1 MGSRRRRSRRD
12 RRSHWRAILLALL
25 FTLAAAEASPW
36 LLGLLIGRPYD
47 RAATLEVLGTEV
59 PVDTAQAERPAEEYL
74 GDHYLHPYL
83 GYVSVPLNDRNRF
96 GLPGADPL
104 HPGAPDTVNVV
115 LLGGSV
121 AMGLHTFAEERLLRG
136 LQRVP
141 AYRGK
146 AFRVAVLALGG
157 YKQPQPLQALSWFL
171 AQGAHVDLVLTLDGF
186 NDIVLPVCD
195 NLPFGIHP
203 NYPRHWNM
211 YARKR
216 LDPKVQ
222 RILAQRLAISER
234 RDERR
239 QRLAG
244 SRLRHSNIA
253 LLLWRTRDQRDAAE
267 LTELEQRLRTTMEN
281 EGADLQ
287 VTGPVRTVTDT
298 AAYRA
303 EQADLWMRSSTQVK
317 ALAEA
322 HGAAY
327 FHFLQPNQY
336 VPGSKPIGPKEA
348 TVALVEGPFCY
359 RDAVEQGYPLLIDRG
374 ARLKASGVD
383 FHDLTGL
390 FRTEP
395 RAMYSDQCCHFT
407 TPGYLRIADA
417 MAEAVVEGLKQAPRP

>member
-1 MGSRRRRSRRD
+1 MSSRRRRSRRD
-12 RRSHWRAILLALL
+12 RRSPWRALLLVLL
-25 FTLAAAEASPW
+25 LCLAAAEASPW
-36 LLGLLIGRPYD
+36 LLGLIIGNPYD
-47 RAATLEVLGTEV
+47 RAATLEALGTEV
-59 PVDTAQAERPAEEYL
+59 PVDTLQAERPAEEYL

-121 AMGLHTFAEERLLRG
+121 AMGLHTFAEDRLLRG

-146 AFRVAVLALGG
+146 SFRVAVLALGG

-171 AQGAHVDLVLTLDGF
+171 AQGAHVDLVLALDGF

-222 RILAQRLAISER
+222 RILAGQLAVAEHREARRRRLAASH
-234 RDERR
+234 
-239 QRLAG
+239 
-244 SRLRHSNIA
+244 LRHSNVA
-253 LLLWRTRDQRDAAE
+253 LLLWRSRDARDAAE
-267 LTELEQRLRTTMEN
+267 LADLEQRLRTTMEHA
-281 EGADLQ
+281 GADLQ
-287 VTGPVRTVTDT
+287 VTGPVRNVTDT

-303 EQADLWMRSSTQVK
+303 EQADLWMRSSMQVN
-317 ALAEA
+317 ALARA

-327 FHFLQPNQY
+327 FHFLQPTQY

-348 TVALVEGPFCY
+348 AVALAEGPFCY
-359 RDAVEQGYPLLIDRG
+359 RDAVEEGYPLLIDRG
-374 ARLKASGVD
+374 ARLNAAGVN
-383 FHDLTGL
+383 FHDLTSV
-390 FRTEP
+390 FRSEP
-395 RAMYSDQCCHFT
+395 RAMYSDACCHFT
-407 TPGYLRIADA
+407 TPGYLRIAEA
-417 MAEAVVEGLKQAPRP
+417 MADAVVEGLKQAPTP

>member
-1 MGSRRRRSRRD
+1 MSSRRRRSRRD
-12 RRSHWRAILLALL
+12 RRSPWRATLLVLL
-25 FTLAAAEASPW
+25 LCLAAAEASPW
-36 LLGLLIGRPYD
+36 LLGWLIAQPYD
-47 RAATLEVLGTEV
+47 RAATLEALGTTI
-59 PVDTAQAERPAEEYL
+59 PVDSTQADRPAEEYL

-141 AYRGK
+141 AFRGK

-171 AQGAHVDLVLTLDGF
+171 AQGAHMDLVLALDGF
-186 NDIVLPVCD
+186 NDIVLPMCD
-195 NLPFGIHP
+195 NLPFGIHS

-222 RILAQRLAISER
+222 RILAQRLAISEH

-239 QRLAG
+239 HRLAA
-244 SRLRHSNIA
+244 SQLRHSNIA

-281 EGADLQ
+281 AGADLQ

-303 EQADLWMRSSTQVK
+303 EQADLWMRSSMQVN
-317 ALAEA
+317 ALARA
-322 HGAAY
+322 NGAAY

-348 TVALVEGPFCY
+348 AVALAEGPFCY
-359 RDAVEQGYPLLIDRG
+359 RDAVEQGYPLLIERG
-374 ARLKASGVD
+374 ARLKVAGVD

-407 TPGYLRIADA
+407 TPGYLRIAEA
-417 MAEAVVEGLKQAPRP
+417 MADAVVEGLKSAPAD

>member
-59 PVDTAQAERPAEEYL
+59 SVDTAQAERPAEEYL

-222 RILAQRLAISER
+222 RILAHRLAISER